1 MIKSPFLVFENFISP
16 KQCENIVDSLD
27 MFNQTLDK
35 DGNPLRMFKH
45 SDENEKF
52 IFTRFK
58 TLVPD
63 IEKYYEVQYKGTE
76 KMLFEWYSP
85 GVKTELVCD
94 NSQYLRKKWVR
105 VYERDFTC
113 KLFLSE
119 FQDKVPFE
127 TDYEVYGGKLSFP
140 QHGFGF
146 NPQRGTLV
154 IYPSGPHFINQIEPI
169 LAGDLF
175 QVKFHVAAKLPYL
188 YSPDKFGGTFKDWF
202 AEQL

>member
-1 MIKSPFLVFENFISP
+1 MVKSPFLIFEDFISP

-27 MFNQTLDK
+27 MFNPNLDK
-35 DGNPLRMFKH
+35 DGNPTKMFKH
-45 SDENEKF
+45 SDELEKL

-58 TLVPD
+58 TLIPD
-63 IEKYYEVQYKGTE
+63 IEKYYEIQYRGTE
-76 KMLFEWYSP
+76 KMLFEWYP
-85 GVKTELVCD
+85 TGVKTDLICD

-113 KLFLSE
+113 KLFLSD
-119 FQDKVPFE
+119 FQDTVPFE

-169 LAGDLF
+169 FAGELF

-188 YSPDKFGGTFKDWF
+188 YSPSKFGGTYTDWF
-202 AEQL
+202 LEKL